1 MLNQTI
7 SYYFLQN
14 QCFSFLAFDISP
26 PRYRSSLVQPPQ
38 MVSAIECLVNGKFKA
53 KPSTSSFETLD
64 FNEVL
69 EPVGLNNLRSR
80 VGIASVEILKGKLQ
94 VID

>member
-1 MLNQTI
+1 
-7 SYYFLQN
+7 
-14 QCFSFLAFDISP
+14 
-26 PRYRSSLVQPPQ
+26 

-53 KPSTSSFETLD
+53 KPSTSSLETLD

-94 VID
+94 VIV